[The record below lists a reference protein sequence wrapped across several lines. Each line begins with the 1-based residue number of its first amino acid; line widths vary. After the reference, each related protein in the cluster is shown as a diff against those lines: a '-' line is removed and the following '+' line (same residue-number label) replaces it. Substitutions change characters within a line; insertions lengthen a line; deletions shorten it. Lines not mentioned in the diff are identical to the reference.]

1 MSRLPVLALLPL
13 VLLTLSACEGR
24 GERATFEEAFFLYR
38 DCLSEG
44 MPREELEEELESVG
58 WSHTE
63 MTETLEWIRDNDP
76 ERYRALYDR
85 YRAHRG
91 LPREKDD

>member
-1 MSRLPVLALLPL
+1 MKVPRSKYILFAIASLLYGLFVIWIGAFWFLFGILLIFDHFITRFLFKIRKLIKLPAVL
-13 VLLTLSACEGR
+13 
-24 GERATFEEAFFLYR
+24 
-38 DCLSEG
+38 
-44 MPREELEEELESVG
+44 
-58 WSHTE
+58 
-63 MTETLEWIRDNDP
+63 TETLEWIRDNDP